1 MPTPSTPISPPRNK
15 RAAPVKLSVLDQSPA
30 AKGRTPA
37 DAITESLAL
46 ARHCEALGYARYWV
60 SEHHNSSSIVGSAPE
75 VLMAA
80 IAATTS
86 RIRVGSAGVMLPH
99 YSALKVAEQF
109 RVLEA
114 IAPGRIDLGLG
125 RAPGSDRLTARALNP
140 HASPGADDF
149 PQQIIDLQR
158 WLEGE
163 RMPEGHP
170 YRAIQ
175 AQPQGPGS
183 PEPWILGSSAYGAQL
198 AAHLGLP
205 YAFAYFFSDG
215 QGVEQALALYRDN
228 YRPSARF
235 PVPQATICV
244 WALAA
249 ATEEQAQHQLM
260 TREHWRV
267 RFEQGLLGPLV
278 APEEAAA
285 YPFSPADQARI
296 AQLRANALIGSGAQ
310 VAERISALA
319 ARLALDHIVVNTWAH
334 DPQVR
339 QDSYT
344 LLAQAFNLP
353 QEP

>member
-1 MPTPSTPISPPRNK
+1 MPLT
-15 RAAPVKLSVLDQSPA
+15 LSVLDQSPA
-30 AKGRTPA
+30 VKGRAPA
-37 DAITESLAL
+37 DAITDSLAL
-46 ARHCEALGYARYWV
+46 ARHCERLGYARYWL

-140 HASPGADDF
+140 HASAGADEF
-149 PQQIIDLQR
+149 PQQIIDLQH
-158 WLEGE
+158 WLQGQ
-163 RMPEGHP
+163 RLPEGHP
-170 YRAIQ
+170 YRAIT
-175 AQPQGPGS
+175 AQPQGPTS
-183 PEPWILGSSAYGAQL
+183 PEMWILGSSAYGAQL

-215 QGVEQALALYRDN
+215 QGVEQALALYRQN
-228 YRPSARF
+228 YRPSERF
-235 PVPQATICV
+235 PAPQSTICV

-249 ATEEQAQHQLM
+249 ATEQEAQRQLM

-278 APEEAAA
+278 SPEEAAG
-285 YPFSPADQARI
+285 YPFSGAEAARI
-296 AQLRANALIGSGAQ
+296 AQLRANALVGTGAQ
-310 VAERISALA
+310 VAAAIEALA

-334 DPQVR
+334 DAQVR

-344 LLAQAFNLP
+344 LLAQAFKLP
-353 QEP
+353 REA

>member
-1 MPTPSTPISPPRNK
+1 
-15 RAAPVKLSVLDQSPA
+15 VKLSVLDQSPA
-30 AKGRTPA
+30 VKGGTPA
-37 DAITESLAL
+37 DAIGASLAL
-46 ARHCEALGYARYWV
+46 ARHCERLGYDRYWL

-80 IAATTS
+80 IAATTR

-149 PQQIIDLQR
+149 PQQIVDLQH
-158 WLEGE
+158 WLEGK
-163 RMPEGHP
+163 RLPESHP
-170 YRAIQ
+170 YRAIT
-175 AQPQGPGS
+175 AQPQGPTS
-183 PEPWILGSSAYGAQL
+183 PEMWILGSSGYGAQL

-228 YRPSARF
+228 YRPSERF
-235 PVPQATICV
+235 PKPTPTICV

-249 ATEEQAQHQLM
+249 DTQEEAERQLM

-278 APEEAAA
+278 SPEEAAA
-285 YPFSPADQARI
+285 YHFNPAEQARI
-296 AQLRANALIGSGAQ
+296 AQLRSNALIGTGAQ
-310 VAERISALA
+310 VADKIRALA
-319 ARLALDHIVVNTWAH
+319 ARLELDHIVVNTWAF
-334 DPQVR
+334 DPAVR
-339 QDSYT
+339 QHSYT

>member
-1 MPTPSTPISPPRNK
+1 M
-15 RAAPVKLSVLDQSPA
+15 KLSVLDQSPA
-30 AKGRTPA
+30 VRGSTPA
-37 DAITESLAL
+37 DAIAASLAL
-46 ARHCEALGYARYWV
+46 ARHCDALGFARYWV
-60 SEHHNSSSIVGSAPE
+60 SEHHNSDAFAGSAPE
-75 VLMAA
+75 ILMAA

-109 RVLEA
+109 RVLEG

-140 HASPGADDF
+140 HARPGADDF

-158 WLEGE
+158 WLDGKPL
-163 RMPEGHP
+163 PEGHP
-170 YRAIQ
+170 YRSIE
-175 AQPQGPGS
+175 AQPQGPTS
-183 PEPWILGSSAYGAQL
+183 PEMWILGSSDYGAQL

-215 QGVEQALALYRDN
+215 AGVEQALELYYQN

-235 PVPQATICV
+235 PVAQATICV

-249 ATEEQAQHQLM
+249 ASTAEAERQVM
-260 TREHWRV
+260 TRDLWRV
-267 RFEQGLLGPLV
+267 RFEQGLFGPLV
-278 APEEAAA
+278 SPEEAAE
-285 YPFSPADQARI
+285 YPYSAAEKARI
-296 AQLRANALIGSGAQ
+296 AQLRHKALIGTGPE
-310 VAERISALA
+310 VATKIRTLA
-319 ARLALDHIVVNTWAH
+319 ASLGLEHIVVNTWTH
-334 DPQVR
+334 DPLVR
-339 QDSYT
+339 HESYR

>member
-1 MPTPSTPISPPRNK
+1 M
-15 RAAPVKLSVLDQSPA
+15 KLSVLDQSPA
-30 AKGRTPA
+30 VKGRAPA
-37 DAITESLAL
+37 DAITETLAL
-46 ARHCEALGYARYWV
+46 ARHCESLGYARYWL
-60 SEHHNSSSIVGSAPE
+60 SEHHNSTSIVGSAPE

-149 PQQIIDLQR
+149 PQQIIDLQH
-158 WLEGE
+158 WLEG
-163 RMPEGHP
+163 RRLPEGHP
-170 YRAIQ
+170 YRAIS
-175 AQPQGPGS
+175 AQPAGPTS
-183 PEPWILGSSAYGAQL
+183 PELWILGSSAYGAQL

-215 QGVEQALALYRDN
+215 QGVEQALALYRQH

-249 ATEEQAQHQLM
+249 ATQQEAERQLM

-278 APEEAAA
+278 SPEEAAA
-285 YPFSPADQARI
+285 YSYSQADAARI
-296 AQLRANALIGSGAQ
+296 AQLRAGALVGTGAH

-319 ARLALDHIVVNTWAH
+319 ARLELDHIVINTWAF

-339 QDSYT
+339 QDSYR
-344 LLAQAFNLP
+344 LIAQAFARSR
-353 QEP
+353 EP